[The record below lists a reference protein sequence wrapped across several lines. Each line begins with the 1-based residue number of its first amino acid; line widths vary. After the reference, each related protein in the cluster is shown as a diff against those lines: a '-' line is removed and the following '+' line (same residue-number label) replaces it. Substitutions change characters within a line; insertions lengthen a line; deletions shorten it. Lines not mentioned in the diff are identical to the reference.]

1 MKLRVYVF
9 RAPIRVLRIKR
20 KRGIYQVRRQMLT
33 LKMALAQEK
42 QETREM
48 LTVYLKYTRK
58 QATKDEMKI
67 ANKQFFDL
75 LKGLGIGVVAILP
88 FAPITIP
95 IMIKLGDWVGVDI
108 LPSSFSD
115 KNRQNREI
123 R

>member
-1 MKLRVYVF
+1 
-9 RAPIRVLRIKR
+9 
-20 KRGIYQVRRQMLT
+20 MLT